1 VPSPLR
7 VAIAGF
13 GSIGRLV
20 GRCLDSGL
28 PGLQLVAVS
37 AARLDRARDHLK
49 EFRCPVPAVPLSRIA
64 DDADAVVDCTPPEIF
79 LDTMAPAIGRGR
91 TIVTV
96 SAAALLENEH
106 VLARAAAA
114 GSRIVL
120 VSGSVGGLDALRAA
134 SVGTIRSVRMITRK
148 PPLSLARSPWLAAQG
163 IDAAR
168 ITAPTRVFDGSA
180 REAARNFPD
189 KFNLAATVA
198 LAGIGPDRTRI
209 EIWLDPGVERNVHR
223 IAVDADSTRFELEI
237 QNVPNPGH
245 EGTGPLVAYSIVAA
259 LKDLTAGVRI
269 GT

>member
-1 VPSPLR
+1 MPSPLR

-20 GRCLDSGL
+20 GRHLDGGL
-28 PGLQLVAVS
+28 AGLQLAAVS

-49 EFRCPVPAVPLSRIA
+49 EFRHPVPAVPLARIA
-64 DDADAVVDCTPPEIF
+64 DEADVVVDCTPPEIF
-79 LDTMAPAIGRGR
+79 AETMASAIARAR

-96 SAAALLENEH
+96 SAAALLEHEE

-134 SVGTIRSVRMITRK
+134 SIGTIRSVRMITRK
-148 PPLSLARSPWLAAQG
+148 PPLSLARSPWLSQRG
-163 IDAAR
+163 IDA
-168 ITAPTRVFDGSA
+168 TKLTTPTKIFDGSA
-180 REAARNFPD
+180 RAAARNFPD

-198 LAGIGPDRTRI
+198 LAGIGPDRTQI

-223 IAVDADSTRFELEI
+223 IAVDADSTRFEIEI
-237 QNVPNPGH
+237 HNVPNPGH
-245 EGTGPLVAYSIVAA
+245 EGTGPLVAYSIIAA
-259 LKDLTAGVRI
+259 LKDLTAGFRV